1 MVIRLN
7 VTIAQRPSRVFDLA
21 DSEERHTST
30 STPDEGIL
38 KMGHMTENSTREN
51 DRRGRPRF
59 SMNAPL
65 TVFIGGR
72 EIPAYTRD
80 LSNRGVYFFLDL
92 ADGTLIDREFEFMVD
107 LPPEITLSTCC
118 SIRCQGR
125 LVRKENTLENLTGI
139 AAEILDYSIIRE
151 VPAHA

>member
-1 MVIRLN
+1 MLLLCSD
-7 VTIAQRPSRVFDLA
+7 PEGYFDFA
-21 DSEERHTST
+21 DSEERHRST
-30 STPDEGIL
+30 STPDDDIL
-38 KMGHMTENSTREN
+38 RMGHMTENLTREN

-65 TVFIGGR
+65 TVLIGDR

-80 LSNRGVYFFLDL
+80 LSNRGVYFYLDL
-92 ADGTLIDREFEFMVD
+92 IDGTLIDRDFEFMVD

-125 LVRKENTLENLTGI
+125 LVRKENTLQNLTGI
-139 AAEILDYSIIRE
+139 AAEILNYSILRE
-151 VPAHA
+151 VPADA